1 MAVQIHMRTKGTVQ
15 NSMRMQMNAS
25 FCRELDPSKFHSS
38 LEIPTIFPTFNTVSG
53 KLCKTLLRLA
63 SCHFKLHVSLVQ
75 KTKQSKYSVQ
85 ISFLFFFIC
94 EYFLY
99 YDTAHPHP
107 LLNEV
112 PKKYICQSHLMI
124 QSTDSV
130 AYIYIFH
137 VPMYIQSIFKEL
149 KYITNL
155 PPPLIPLRLLAFC
168 KMVHLRFIFPQLRD
182 YKAQWILLV

>member
-1 MAVQIHMRTKGTVQ
+1 MAVQIHKRTKGTVQ

-63 SCHFKLHVSLVQ
+63 RCHFKLHVSLVQ

-85 ISFLFFFIC
+85 ISLFVFFIC

-112 PKKYICQSHLMI
+112 PKK
-124 QSTDSV
+124 
-130 AYIYIFH
+130 
-137 VPMYIQSIFKEL
+137 
-149 KYITNL
+149 
-155 PPPLIPLRLLAFC
+155 
-168 KMVHLRFIFPQLRD
+168 VHLPEPSYDTKHRLCGIYLYFPCSYVHSEYL
-182 YKAQWILLV
+182 